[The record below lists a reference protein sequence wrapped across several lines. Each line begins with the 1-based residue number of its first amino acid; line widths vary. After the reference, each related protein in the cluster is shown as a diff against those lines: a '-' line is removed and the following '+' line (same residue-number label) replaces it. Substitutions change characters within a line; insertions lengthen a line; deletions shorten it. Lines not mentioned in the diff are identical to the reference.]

1 MQKAKKSKPMPS
13 TLLKNKSSNGSAPRE
28 ISYAWS
34 AKNLAER
41 TLIRGIE
48 NLTGRPKLLKMALGY
63 EDEVEAG
70 RNFWEV
76 MQERY
81 RITMQF
87 EGGGLENIPTEGPMV
102 MVANHP
108 YGILDGMAMGRILSE
123 TRGDFRIIAHVVFRK
138 AEDLNKII
146 LPIDFGETKE
156 AMAQNIQ
163 TRKVALK
170 YLAEGGAI
178 GIFPGGTVS
187 TAAKPFGKARDP
199 FWKTFT
205 AKMVAK
211 SGAQVVP
218 VYFDGSNS
226 RLFQVASHLNQ
237 TLRTALY
244 ISEFERN
251 VGSPLKVTI
260 GKPLPQEEIK
270 ARARDSRAL
279 MDYLRRETYNL
290 APDGERDA
298 SYGLYLG

>member
-1 MQKAKKSKPMPS
+1 MSQSDRKS
-13 TLLKNKSSNGSAPRE
+13 TSSNARESAGFNGAAPRE

-34 AKNLAER
+34 AKNMAQR
-41 TLIRGIE
+41 AVIRSIE

-81 RITMQF
+81 RISMEFQ
-87 EGGGLENIPTEGPMV
+87 GGGLENIPRTGPLV
-102 MVANHP
+102 LVANHP

-123 TRGDFRIIAHVVFRK
+123 TRDDFRIIAHVVFRK

-187 TAAKPFGKARDP
+187 TAAQPFGKARDP

-226 RLFQVASHLNQ
+226 RLFQVASHINQ

-244 ISEFERN
+244 ISEFERG
-251 VGSPLKVTI
+251 VGNPLKVTV
-260 GKPLPQEEIK
+260 GTPLPQEAIK
-270 ARARDSRAL
+270 ERARDSRAL

-290 APDGERDA
+290 APVGERDA

>member
-1 MQKAKKSKPMPS
+1 MSS
-13 TLLKNKSSNGSAPRE
+13 SVLKTKHFKGAAPRE
-28 ISYAWS
+28 ISYSWS

-41 TLIRGIE
+41 FFIRGVE

-81 RITMQF
+81 GISMEFQN
-87 EGGGLENIPTEGPMV
+87 GGLENIPREGPLV

-123 TRGDFRIIAHVVFRK
+123 TREDFRIIAHVVFRK
-138 AEDLNKII
+138 AEDLNRII
-146 LPIDFGETKE
+146 LPIDFGETKA
-156 AMAQNIQ
+156 AMAQNIE
-163 TRKVALK
+163 TRKIALK
-170 YLAEGGAI
+170 YLADGGAI

-211 SGAQVVP
+211 SKAQVVP

-251 VGSPLKVTI
+251 VGSPLKVTV
-260 GKPLPQEEIK
+260 GKPLPQDEIA

-290 APDGERDA
+290 APVGERDA

>member
-1 MQKAKKSKPMPS
+1 MALKKKPAMSSPAKHMFK
-13 TLLKNKSSNGSAPRE
+13 GAAPRE
-28 ISYAWS
+28 ISYSWS

-41 TLIRGIE
+41 TVIRSIE

-81 RITMQF
+81 RVTMDF
-87 EGGGLENIPTEGPMV
+87 VNGGLENIPREGPLV
-102 MVANHP
+102 LVANHP
-108 YGILDGMAMGRILSE
+108 YGIMDGMAVGRILSE
-123 TRGDFRIIAHVVFRK
+123 ARGDFRIIAHVVFRK
-138 AEDLNKII
+138 AKDLQRII

-156 AMAQNIQ
+156 AMVQNLQ

-170 YLAEGGAI
+170 YLADGGAI

-187 TAAKPFGKARDP
+187 TAAKPFGLPRDP
-199 FWKTFT
+199 HWKTFT

-226 RLFQVASHLNQ
+226 RLFQVASHINQ
-237 TLRTALY
+237 TLRTSLY
-244 ISEFERN
+244 ISEFKRS
-251 VGSPLKVTI
+251 VGAPLKVTI
-260 GKPLPQEEIK
+260 GKPLPPDEIQ
-270 ARARDSRAL
+270 ALSRDSRGL
-279 MDYLRRETYNL
+279 MDYLRRKTYDL
-290 APDGERDA
+290 APPERRDH
-298 SYGLYLG
+298 SYGLFLG

>member
-1 MQKAKKSKPMPS
+1 M
-13 TLLKNKSSNGSAPRE
+13 
-28 ISYAWS
+28 
-34 AKNLAER
+34 
-41 TLIRGIE
+41 
-48 NLTGRPKLLKMALGY
+48 
-63 EDEVEAG
+63 
-70 RNFWEV
+70 
-76 MQERY
+76 
-81 RITMQF
+81 
-87 EGGGLENIPTEGPMV
+87 
-102 MVANHP
+102 
-108 YGILDGMAMGRILSE
+108 DGMAMGRILSE
-123 TRGDFRIIAHVVFRK
+123 ARGDFRIIAHVVFRK
-138 AEDLNKII
+138 AEELNKII

-205 AKMVAK
+205 AKMIAK

-244 ISEFERN
+244 ISEFERS

-260 GKPLPQEEIK
+260 GKPLPQDEIT
-270 ARARDSRAL
+270 AHARDSRAL

-290 APDGERDA
+290 APDGERDS